1 MELKENGK
9 PVQNPKENPRIW
21 PIKPE
26 IQLVKELCETGYDI
40 TLDHIQFNLLTSE
53 KESEVRERLRKHGL

>member
-9 PVQNPKENPRIW
+9 TRAKPKENPRIW

-40 TLDHIQFNLLTSE
+40 TLDHIRF
-53 KESEVRERLRKHGL
+53 